1 MKIMPVSM
9 PKDIDK
15 YISLY
20 GMEIPSSVK
29 KHKIILNFEW
39 IVLVQYLLV
48 RACLSC
54 CGDLNFLLIFVI

>member
-29 KHKIILNFEW
+29 KHKIILNFE
-39 IVLVQYLLV
+39 
-48 RACLSC
+48 
-54 CGDLNFLLIFVI
+54 